1 MKSDLIKKVIAAAT
15 CVTLMAQPLLLTS
28 CKNKNKGD
36 GKPADYG
43 TYGSDI
49 AREIA
54 SIFPDRRAYSAGES
68 QTGAYIEEK
77 IKELG
82 YTPEVQFPGFRRH
95 IRKLHCQS

>member
-54 SIFPDRRAYSAGES
+54 SKFPDRRAYSAGES

-82 YTPEVQFPGFRRH
+82 YTPDKGTR
-95 IRKLHCQS
+95 IYT